1 MCGVVKTAFKFLC
14 TRIVPILVV
23 LLAIFVGWLRQQMI
37 PEGTFFATI
46 FPLMKGIPPPTIFGK
61 YSTPLT
67 KAVPAELSPKPR
79 PEGEILLELPGGFKM
94 PANGLGTC
102 CRPSAY
108 DEETVYR
115 TVLWYL
121 LLGGRHIDTA
131 DLYLNHRGVG
141 RGIAEAVSRGIKRSD
156 IFVTTKI
163 PPRFYGLENAQ
174 KSVSRYLKELG
185 LNYVDLV
192 LMHFPK
198 YPMPLL
204 SRGEC
209 GEKDLSDA
217 ECRIETW
224 KGLSKVR
231 AKGMVRNIGVSNF
244 NQGQM
249 EEIMKLD
256 LAPIANNQFQY
267 NPWVPDWQEATFQYC
282 QKNNIAVTAYSS
294 LGSFMQK
301 GKAFST
307 IKTLKEIAEAYD
319 RSVAQILLRW
329 ALQKNAI
336 VIPGT
341 GNPKHMEENLS
352 IYDFKLAKKDMDK
365 IHSLRSDPV
374 AKEFFYAKI
383 E

>member
-1 MCGVVKTAFKFLC
+1 
-14 TRIVPILVV
+14 
-23 LLAIFVGWLRQQMI
+23 
-37 PEGTFFATI
+37 
-46 FPLMKGIPPPTIFGK
+46 MKGIPPATIFGK
-61 YSTPLT
+61 YFTPLT
-67 KAVPAELSPKPR
+67 APVPAEMVPKPT
-79 PEGEILLELPGGFKM
+79 PEGEIFLELPGGFKM
-94 PANGLGTC
+94 PANGLGMC

-131 DLYLNHRGVG
+131 DLYLNHKGVG
-141 RGIAEAVSRGIKRSD
+141 RGIAAAISRGVKRSD

-163 PPRFYGLENAQ
+163 PVRFYGLENSQ
-174 KSVSRYLKELG
+174 KNVARYLKELG
-185 LNYVDLV
+185 LEYIDLV
-192 LMHFPK
+192 LLHFPK
-198 YPMPLL
+198 LPIPIL

-217 ECRIETW
+217 ECRVETW

-231 AKGMVRNIGVSNF
+231 ANGMVRNIGVSNF
-244 NQGQM
+244 DQGQM
-249 EEIMKLD
+249 EEITNLN

-282 QKNNIAVTAYSS
+282 QENNIAVTAYSS

-301 GKAFST
+301 AKAFST
-307 IKTLKEIAEAYD
+307 IQSLNDIATAHG
-319 RSVAQILLRW
+319 RTVAQILLRW

-352 IYDFKLAKKDMDK
+352 VYDFKLTTADMEK
-365 IHSLRSDPV
+365 IHSLRNDPV
-374 AKEFFYAKI
+374 AKEFFYMKV

>member
-1 MCGVVKTAFKFLC
+1 
-14 TRIVPILVV
+14 
-23 LLAIFVGWLRQQMI
+23 MI
-37 PEGTFFATI
+37 PEGTFFATV
-46 FPLMKGIPPPTIFGK
+46 FPAMKGIPPPTIFGK

-67 KAVPAELSPKPR
+67 AAVPAELAPKPT
-79 PEGEILLELPGGFKM
+79 PEGEIFLELPGGFKM
-94 PANGLGTC
+94 PANGLGMC

-131 DLYLNHRGVG
+131 DLYLNHKGVG
-141 RGIAEAVSRGIKRSD
+141 RGIAAAISRGVKRSD
-156 IFVTTKI
+156 IFVTTKV
-163 PPRFYGLENAQ
+163 PSRFYGLENSQ
-174 KSVSRYLKELG
+174 KNVARYLKELG
-185 LNYVDLV
+185 LRYIDLV
-192 LMHFPK
+192 LIHFPK
-198 YPMPLL
+198 SPIPIL

-217 ECRIETW
+217 ECRAETW

-231 AKGMVRNIGVSNF
+231 ANGMVRNIGVSNF
-244 NQGQM
+244 DQGQM
-249 EEIMKLD
+249 EEIMSLN

-282 QKNNIAVTAYSS
+282 QENNIAVTAYAS

-301 GKAFST
+301 AKAFST
-307 IKTLKEIAEAYD
+307 IQSLNDIATAHG

-341 GNPKHMEENLS
+341 GNPKHMKENLS
-352 IYDFKLAKKDMDK
+352 VYDFKLTTADMDK
-365 IHSLRSDPV
+365 IHSLRNDPV
-374 AKEFFYAKI
+374 AKEFFYMKV